1 MINKKIK
8 VLREKFK
15 KYNIDGYIVPKNDEF
30 FAEYAVKDRLK
41 IISNFAGSAGL
52 AIIMKKK
59 NYLFVDGRY
68 TIQAKQQ
75 SGNQFKIIEIHKFLP
90 KNIIKNVK
98 LGFDPSL
105 FTKKKLNLNFGNSLK
120 LISIENNLIDEIY
133 QKKIIKRKLFYSLSD
148 KNVGESY
155 QSKINR
161 VSKILKLKKADYLF
175 ISSPENVAWLM
186 NIRGHDNPNSPIPN
200 SRLIINKNKKI
211 FLISEKKVVSK
222 LVKEKKFK
230 KNQIINPKNFV
241 NFIKQL
247 NGNKFIID
255 TLSCSILNETIL
267 QSNFKIIDNEDP
279 CYQLKSIKNS
289 TEIKNTINSHLEDG
303 LALTKFIYW
312 IKNTNKKRISEIE
325 AKNKLERFRK
335 LNKNYLFPSFDT
347 IAGTGSNGAIV
358 HYRVSKK
365 TNRTINKNDL
375 FLCDSGGQYK
385 FGTTDVTRT
394 ICFTK
399 QKKHIKDIFTRVL
412 KGHIAVA
419 QTNLNK
425 DNTGKKIDLRAR
437 KFLKDIGLNYAHGT
451 GHGVGF
457 FLNVH
462 EGPQSISKYNNIKI
476 KEGMILSNEPGYYE
490 NGKYGIRIENLVY
503 VKKTKKNLHFENL
516 TFAPLEKDL
525 INYKLLNESEKDY
538 LFRYNVD
545 LYSKFSK
552 FLDRKEKQWL
562 ASHI

>member
-200 SRLIINKNKKI
+200 SRLIISKNKKI